1 MPAMWHIQNNYK
13 NAKRYGALLPL
24 SEEVYLLLFL
34 CIYSGADL
42 EEMVTDF
49 RNNKRR
55 RRKVL
60 GGTGAR
66 FPGNFFFRVIH
77 KNLTDFRKTV
87 ETGMDPRLILI
98 DRYTR

>member
-1 MPAMWHIQNNYK
+1 MRTTPIIA
-13 NAKRYGALLPL
+13 
-24 SEEVYLLLFL
+24 
-34 CIYSGADL
+34 GADL

-60 GGTGAR
+60 GGTGGTLSR
-66 FPGNFFFRVIH
+66 EIFVFRVIH

-87 ETGMDPRLILI
+87 ETGLDPRLHSTKKFRLNKRKRVQFICPQNGTNAVVKCL
-98 DRYTR
+98 RV